1 MSFVIAGTMALMSDS
16 KDRITFGKFMQLL
29 ETQPLLLDVQSITLR
44 VTHKEF
50 EKLCQ
55 DNPDRAFELTA
66 TGELIVMAP
75 AGWESSEKNSDL
87 TTDVNLWNRQTKL
100 GRAFDSSGG
109 FTLPNGAV
117 RSPDVT
123 WIEKS
128 KLLDVPVGVKFPQVI
143 PDFVIELRSDTD
155 RMPKLREK
163 MEEYRAAGVRLGLLI
178 DPKSKQVEIY
188 RLGQETSVLESPS
201 EIDCSEVMPGF
212 ILNVSEIW

>member
-1 MSFVIAGTMALMSDS
+1 
-16 KDRITFGKFMQLL
+16 MQLL
-29 ETQPLLLDVQSITLR
+29 ETKPLLLDVHSITLR
-44 VTHKEF
+44 ITHEEF

-55 DNPDRAFELTA
+55 DNPDRSFELTA

-87 TTDVNLWNRQTKL
+87 TTDVNLWNRRTKL

-109 FTLPNGAV
+109 FTLPNGAI

-128 KLLDVPVGVKFPQVI
+128 KLIDVPAGIKFPQVI

-163 MEEYRAAGVRLGLLI
+163 MEEYRSNGVRLGLLI
-178 DPKSKQVEIY
+178 NPKNQQVEIY
-188 RLGQETSVLESPS
+188 RPGQETSILESPI
-201 EIDCSEVMPGF
+201 EIDCSEVMPDF
-212 ILNVSEIW
+212 MLNISEIW